1 MRRDTKP
8 YDSAFKDLAEQDPE
22 ALLLL
27 PEALPPGVTVKLLP
41 REVSVQALLPDQP
54 YEITRGE
61 EKRLV
66 QVEAETRYKAEVP
79 TRVADYMV
87 WVRYRL
93 PVSSY
98 VLVLRPHGMPDEV
111 PTSLAIEAG
120 GLRVGYRVVR
130 LWEIRARE
138 ALALG
143 RESLL
148 PFVPQV
154 VGEKSWS

>member
-27 PEALPPGVTVKLLP
+27 LEALPPGATVKLLP

-61 EKRLV
+61 EKQLV
-66 QVEAETRYKAEVP
+66 HVEAETRYKAEVP

-87 WVRYRL
+87 YLWVRYRL

-98 VLVLRPHGMPDEV
+98 VLVLTPSGMPDEV

-120 GLRVGYRVVR
+120 GLRLIVSYRVVR
-130 LWEIRARE
+130 LWEIKARE

-148 PFVPQV
+148 PFVP
-154 VGEKSWS
+154 